1 MEKTKPK
8 YLTNEILSNAFHHFL
23 REHGVHT
30 YQHQEQAQRLLNRKA
45 RYDYLNGISRRSNLA
60 QDFEKW
66 LFEQGA
72 SVRQIE
78 GQWFAEF
85 GDHAQATWFALK
97 YS

>member
-1 MEKTKPK
+1 MVQTKPK
-8 YLTNEILSNAFHHFL
+8 FLTNEILSNAFHHFL

-30 YQHQEQAQRLLNRKA
+30 YQYQETAQGLLNRKA
-45 RYDYLNGISRRSNLA
+45 HYGRVNISRRSNLA

-78 GQWFAEF
+78 RHWFAEF
-85 GDHAQATWFALK
+85 GDPAQATWFALK